1 MRSEME
7 DFIMRNKDSHN
18 TNIEEIKQL
27 KLNYEEKL
35 KKMNENLHELK
46 LKKLKEYEEKYK
58 RHYED
63 QIKQID

>member
-1 MRSEME
+1 ME

-35 KKMNENLHELK
+35 KKMNENVHELQ

-58 RHYED
+58 RHYDD

>member
-1 MRSEME
+1 ME

-27 KLNYEEKL
+27 KVNYEEKL

-46 LKKLKEYEEKYK
+46 LKKLKEYE
-58 RHYED
+58 
-63 QIKQID
+63 